1 MPLGSTVPAGTGEEK
16 ALDED
21 SEERARSSGGRP
33 GEGLASQKEGKK

>member
-1 MPLGSTVPAGTGEEK
+1 MPLGSTVPVGTGEEK

-21 SEERARSSGGRP
+21 SEERSSGGRP